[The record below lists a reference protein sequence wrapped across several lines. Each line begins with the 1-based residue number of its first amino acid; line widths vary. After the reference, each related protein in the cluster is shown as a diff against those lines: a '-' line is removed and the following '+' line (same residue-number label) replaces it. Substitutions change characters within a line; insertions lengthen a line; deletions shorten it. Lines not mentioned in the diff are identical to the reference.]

1 MVVMFW
7 SVDFFVGWV
16 DEWVHVDGCSVR
28 IEIEDVEDVELFHE
42 WFGMCLG
49 RFVADESDDFL
60 VGSME

>member
-1 MVVMFW
+1 
-7 SVDFFVGWV
+7 V